1 MGVIGMGVIG
11 TGMIVRATHF
21 AAFRPIRETT
31 NGT

>member
-11 TGMIVRATHF
+11 TGMIVRATHLV
-21 AAFRPIRETT
+21 AFRTIRGIT